1 MKYGCVF
8 ISIILQIQ
16 QSNIFISLLG
26 QRRDGKE
33 AGTDFIIYLSLNVTI
48 PAARIAPNRE
58 ICYKCYCGEGGESNA
73 TDTANDNKLRSC
85 GSRQERDGDTG
96 RMKE

>member
-48 PAARIAPNRE
+48 PAARIERYV
-58 ICYKCYCGEGGESNA
+58 INA
-73 TDTANDNKLRSC
+73 TVARAAKATPLILPMIINYGLVGADKKGT
-85 GSRQERDGDTG
+85 GSLVE
-96 RMKE
+96 